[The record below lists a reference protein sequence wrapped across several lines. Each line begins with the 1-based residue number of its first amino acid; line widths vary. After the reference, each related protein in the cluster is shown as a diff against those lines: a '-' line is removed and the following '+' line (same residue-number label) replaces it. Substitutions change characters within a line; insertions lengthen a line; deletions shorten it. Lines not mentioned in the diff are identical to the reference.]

1 MVAMYEVAGR
11 KVGSHVVR
19 LPMHTLLHISCTANL
34 SLKLA
39 MWTLGLAAVGGYYGM
54 SGGEKK
60 KEQGPPINAT
70 SPDEE
75 KFIKCVVGLVT

>member
-1 MVAMYEVAGR
+1 MVA
-11 KVGSHVVR
+11 
-19 LPMHTLLHISCTANL
+19 I
-34 SLKLA
+34 LKLA

-75 KFIKCVVGLVT
+75 KFIKCVGIHRTIEYGSDKGAESKQTLRGGTGPK